1 MRIAS
6 FVVAGLLG
14 LFSLGLLAA
23 GGVLLWGDAQKDEHG
38 YLSTASER
46 FATNTF
52 ALSTE
57 NLDVQADGM
66 DWVVDEDLWGSVR
79 IAAQPGDAKPLF
91 VGIARTDD
99 VSQYLRRS
107 NHELVTDI
115 SYSPF
120 RADYRELNGDAKPA
134 RPADQDFW
142 AASAHGRG
150 EQSLT
155 WDVEDGN
162 WSVVVMNED
171 ASRGV
176 DARVEAGAEVS
187 FLADLGWGVI
197 VAGLVALSLGATLA
211 VVGSRSRRRVAV
223 AA

>member
-6 FVVAGLLG
+6 FIVAGLIG
-14 LFSLGLLAA
+14 LLSLGLLAA

-57 NLDVQADGM
+57 NLDVEADGM
-66 DWVVDEDLWGSVR
+66 GWVVDQGLWGNVR
-79 IAAQPGDAKPLF
+79 IAAEPGDGKPLF
-91 VGIARTDD
+91 VGIARTND
-99 VSQYLRRS
+99 VNAYLRRS
-107 NHELVTDI
+107 NYELVTDI

-120 RADYRELNGDAKPA
+120 RADYRELDGNAKPA
-134 RPADQDFW
+134 PPADQDFW

-150 EQSLT
+150 AQELT
-155 WDVEDGN
+155 WDAEGGN

-171 ASRGV
+171 ATRGV
-176 DARVEAGAEVS
+176 DARVQAGAEVA
-187 FLADLGWGVI
+187 FLASAGWGAI
-197 VAGLVALSLGATLA
+197 VAGLVALSLAAGLA
-211 VVGSRSRRRVAV
+211 VAGIRSGRRVAV

>member
-6 FVVAGLLG
+6 FVVAGLIG
-14 LFSLGLLAA
+14 LLSLGLLAA

-38 YLSTASER
+38 YLSTARER
-46 FATNTF
+46 FATNTY

-57 NLDVQADGM
+57 NLDVEADGL
-66 DWVVDEDLWGSVR
+66 DWVLDQDAWGNVR
-79 IAAQPGDAKPLF
+79 IEADARDKPLF
-91 VGIARTDD
+91 IGIARTED
-99 VSQYLRRS
+99 VSAYLRRS

-120 RADYRELNGDAKPA
+120 RADYRELDGAAKPA

-150 EQSLT
+150 EQELI

-171 ASRGV
+171 ASRGI

-187 FLADLGWGVI
+187 FLANLGWGAI
-197 VAGLVALSLGATLA
+197 VAGLVALSLAAALA
-211 VVGSRSRRRVAV
+211 VAGIRTGRRVAV